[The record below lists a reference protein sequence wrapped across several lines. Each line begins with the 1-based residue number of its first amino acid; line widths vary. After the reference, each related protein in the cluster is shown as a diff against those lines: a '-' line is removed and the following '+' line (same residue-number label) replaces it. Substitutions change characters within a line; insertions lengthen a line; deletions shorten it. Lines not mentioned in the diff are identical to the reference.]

1 MKVSILQNGVVI
13 GYSILD
19 ATDPPMGV
27 ASGKFEPTSDYD
39 PQRHAFLVDE
49 VYLERTV
56 TPPLTA
62 HLEDFGAIECAG
74 VGIEDLRSMM
84 EGIEVTVLGIPYPD
98 YETFFSSY
106 DAYKAYWK

>member
-1 MKVSILQNGVVI
+1 MKVSIQQGDVVI
-13 GYSILD
+13 GYAILD

-27 ASGKFEPTSDYD
+27 ASGKFEPTSAYD
-39 PQRHAFLVDE
+39 SQRHAYFVDE
-49 VYLERTV
+49 AHADRTV

-62 HLEDFGAIECAG
+62 HSDKFGAIECAG
-74 VGIEDLRSMM
+74 VGIEDFRGMM
-84 EGIEVTVLGIPYPD
+84 EGIEVILLGIPYPD